1 MHNFGRS
8 VNRVVIP
15 ELSEAIVLE
24 SVKKA
29 YNNYL
34 SEQNSN
40 LMESLDFYYNQ
51 NLDSHIEP
59 WFASDS
65 LSPDTTKGSKGLNT
79 KYCPMLGS
87 FISWETQS
95 RMVMLMK

>member
-34 SEQNSN
+34 SEQNS
-40 LMESLDFYYNQ
+40 
-51 NLDSHIEP
+51 
-59 WFASDS
+59 
-65 LSPDTTKGSKGLNT
+65 
-79 KYCPMLGS
+79 
-87 FISWETQS
+87 ISITIKI
-95 RMVMLMK
+95 LIAI